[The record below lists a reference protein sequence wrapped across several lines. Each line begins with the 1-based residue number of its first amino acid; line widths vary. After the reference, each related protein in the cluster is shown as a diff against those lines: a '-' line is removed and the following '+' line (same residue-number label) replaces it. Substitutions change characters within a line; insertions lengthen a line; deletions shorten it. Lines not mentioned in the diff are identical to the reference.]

1 MRLPDFDVSRR
12 VSVHLGHALE
22 RPRIHAI
29 EDAAAVRAL
38 GENSR
43 TRLLHEP
50 WEFAFGLEAAPGTS
64 GTRERVFG
72 ETILVDVN
80 PVEAKRRDGGVVL
93 LQDPL
98 TPARARGEVLQKVE
112 ADQVQRAVLLVVEEP
127 LTVRL
132 GEGLLSAIESAVR
145 ERRHPALAA

>member
-29 EDAAAVRAL
+29 EAAAAVRAL

-80 PVEAKRRDGGVVL
+80 PQTR
-93 LQDPL
+93 
-98 TPARARGEVLQKVE
+98 
-112 ADQVQRAVLLVVEEP
+112 
-127 LTVRL
+127 
-132 GEGLLSAIESAVR
+132 
-145 ERRHPALAA
+145 ALACHWYLAQLRDRTRIPRVRGGGEC